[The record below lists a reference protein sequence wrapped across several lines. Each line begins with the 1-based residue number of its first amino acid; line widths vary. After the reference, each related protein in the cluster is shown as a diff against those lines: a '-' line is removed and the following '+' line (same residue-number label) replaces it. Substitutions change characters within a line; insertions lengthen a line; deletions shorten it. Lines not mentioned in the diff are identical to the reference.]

1 MSDSY
6 ATDLFGRQA
15 SDLTI
20 SASVV
25 VPTWRRSSWLER
37 CLAALASQIR
47 PPNEVLVVGR
57 AEDSAARAVATHY
70 EAALPCPLLWLE
82 VATAGHIPP
91 ILKGIERT
99 SAEIVSFLDDDT
111 EPESGW
117 LAALLEAFAEPAVA
131 CVGGRVVTP
140 GLDVAPAPDA
150 GRLRWY
156 GRYVGNVGELV
167 RAQPVEVDGVVE
179 CNWAWR
185 VEVLRRLEFAPVL
198 ALDDS
203 LHYGLD
209 LCLQAKRL
217 GYRVLYT
224 SEATVTHHM
233 VKRDGTVPRE
243 DTCSRSYIHGRNFTY
258 IGLKRYSWARRLAFL
273 FWWFGVGE
281 RQSYGVLKA
290 AWDLPRARG
299 AATRQLRSALAGRWA
314 GVRAWGGKLEKLNA

>member
-1 MSDSY
+1 M
-6 ATDLFGRQA
+6 
-15 SDLTI
+15 TI
-20 SASVV
+20 KTSVV
-25 VPTWRRSSWLER
+25 IPTWRRASWLER
-37 CLAALASQIR
+37 CLAALALQTR
-47 PPNEVLVVGR
+47 LPDEVLVVGR
-57 AEDSAARAVATHY
+57 AEDHAARIVVARY
-70 EAALPCPLLWLE
+70 GALLPCSLRWLE
-82 VATAGHIPP
+82 VATDGHIPP
-91 ILKGIERT
+91 IREGIERT

-117 LAALLEAFAEPAVA
+117 LAALLEPFGESRVA

-140 GLDVAPAPDA
+140 GLNATPAGDA

-198 ALDDS
+198 GLDDS

-224 SEATVTHHM
+224 SKATITHYM
-233 VKRDGTVPRE
+233 VKREGTVARE
-243 DTCSRSYIHGRNFTY
+243 DTQRRSYIYGRNLTY
-258 IGLKRYSWARRLAFL
+258 LGLKRYSPARRLAFL
-273 FWWFGVGE
+273 LWWFGVGE
-281 RQSYGVLKA
+281 RQSYGFLKA
-290 AWDLPRARG
+290 AWDLPRAPRT
-299 AATRQLRSALAGRWA
+299 ATRQLRSALAGRWA
-314 GVRAWGGKLEKLNA
+314 GVLAWGRKPEG